1 MPLGR
6 GDGGCSTGKGTGNQ
20 FCGCDWHV
28 CPPILNREICR
39 GLPTTSGMGQRTTGP
54 KGGEGSI
61 KAPFCQP
68 PHWTFFT
75 LRPQTAMHKGNAA
88 SLQDIGAYLDS
99 ALNNAHPGKSLF
111 G

>member
-1 MPLGR
+1 MGGAAWERAGEISFVGVIGMCVPPFSTVKSA
-6 GDGGCSTGKGTGNQ
+6 GCSQPRLVWDNVTQ
-20 FCGCDWHV
+20 
-28 CPPILNREICR
+28 
-39 GLPTTSGMGQRTTGP
+39 GQR
-54 KGGEGSI
+54 GGEGSI

-99 ALNNAHPGKSLF
+99 ALNNAHPNKPLLG
-111 G
+111 